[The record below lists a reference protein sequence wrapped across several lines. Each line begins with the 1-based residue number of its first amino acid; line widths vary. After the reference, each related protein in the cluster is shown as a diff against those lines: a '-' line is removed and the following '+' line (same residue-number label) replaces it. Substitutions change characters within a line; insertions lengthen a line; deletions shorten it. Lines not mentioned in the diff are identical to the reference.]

1 MSRNRR
7 EFLNLMAG
15 FTAASAFASSQPVWA
30 AQGQKAEAVLFDA
43 FPIFDPSP
51 VFTLAEE
58 LFPGK
63 GAELSDLWRNRQ
75 FEYTWLRA
83 LSRHYQNFWQ
93 VTEESL
99 VFAAGTLKLDL
110 TAERRERLMNAYLAL
125 KPWPDVPPAL
135 KSLARAGLRLGLLSN
150 LTANML
156 DACIKS
162 SGLEG
167 QFQHVLSTDSVKTYK
182 PDARAYQMGIDALRL
197 KREEIVFVAFAGWD
211 AAGAKW
217 FGYPT
222 FWANRR
228 HQPAAEMGV
237 RPDATADDLTG
248 LMNFVR
254 P

>member
-15 FTAASAFASSQPVWA
+15 FTAASALRPSRSVLA
-30 AQGQKAEAVLFDA
+30 AKAQKTKAVLFDA

-58 LFPGK
+58 LFPSK

-83 LSRHYQNFWQ
+83 LSRHYEDFWQ

-99 VFAAGTLKLDL
+99 VFAARTLKLDL

-125 KPWPDVPPAL
+125 RPWLDVPAAL
-135 KSLARAGLRLGLLSN
+135 NSLTGAGLRLGLLSN

-167 QFQHVLSTDSVKTYK
+167 KFQYVLSTDLVKTYK
-182 PDARAYQMGIDALRL
+182 PDARAYQMGLDALRL
-197 KREEIVFVAFAGWD
+197 RREEVVFVAFAGWD

-228 HQPAAEMGV
+228 RQLAVEMGV
-237 RPDATADDLTG
+237 QPDVTADDLTG